1 MGRFPHSRISSKLPF
16 LLCIKKWCQNCQ
28 ILAMK
33 PLACVLRLNF
43 ISSWSPKSKYYIST
57 LSWEPIQND
66 DAENYYIFVI
76 TDAKYFTTQ
85 FVNKESLLVS
95 IVEFG
100 IQMFSL
106 HVLLAAYNACHACTR
121 SFQVLPS
128 PTDWQ
133 SSFIDKQMAWNLLFW
148 GGDWLM

>member
-1 MGRFPHSRISSKLPF
+1 MT
-16 LLCIKKWCQNCQ
+16 
-28 ILAMK
+28 
-33 PLACVLRLNF
+33 LRH
-43 ISSWSPKSKYYIST
+43 
-57 LSWEPIQND
+57 
-66 DAENYYIFVI
+66 YIFVI

-106 HVLLAAYNACHACTR
+106 HVLLVAYNACRACTR

-128 PTDWQ
+128 PTDWHL
-133 SSFIDKQMAWNLLFW
+133 SLIDKQMVQNFLFGGGGVDVDKFIKISYYWITLLINGTLCNNLCIIII
-148 GGDWLM
+148 

>member
-1 MGRFPHSRISSKLPF
+1 MLRHS
-16 LLCIKKWCQNCQ
+16 
-28 ILAMK
+28 
-33 PLACVLRLNF
+33 
-43 ISSWSPKSKYYIST
+43 
-57 LSWEPIQND
+57 
-66 DAENYYIFVI
+66 IFVI
-76 TDAKYFTTQ
+76 TDGKYFTTQ

-128 PTDWQ
+128 PTDWHL
-133 SSFIDKQMAWNLLFW
+133 SLIDKQMVRNLLFL
-148 GGDWLM
+148 GGGLVDVDKFIKILYYWINILI